1 MTQKKQNPVQA
12 GYGSSYS
19 KVQTKG
25 QDKKSSGI
33 DAVLG
38 GQVWRIKP
46 DEQAKAE
53 NPCLWMQAGVVK
65 FKTCTNFY
73 DCMSCKY
80 DQAMHRKAG
89 EGKQLSWQEAMR
101 RQPDMHRVCRHSL
114 TNRIPNRICPFHYA
128 CATCDF
134 DQYFED
140 VLSPKTRSIPREI
153 QTVKGFDL
161 PLGHYFHQ
169 GHTWARI
176 ESGGQ
181 IRIGMD
187 DFALKIFGRMDGFD
201 LPLMGKVLEKS
212 QACWGLNRQ
221 GNLADVLSPVD
232 GVITEVNPL
241 VRDHPDQVNQDPYG
255 QGWLFLVHHPDIKKN
270 VKELMIDESSLAWVD
285 QEVTVLE
292 SMLEKT
298 AGPLA
303 ADGGQLQPDVFGNCP
318 ELGWDNLRA
327 AFLKT

>member
-1 MTQKKQNPVQA
+1 MNQKNSQNHQA

-19 KVQTKG
+19 KVTGKTQHRG
-25 QDKKSSGI
+25 PGI

-73 DCMSCKY
+73 DCTTCKY
-80 DQAMHRKAG
+80 DHAMHKKAA

-101 RQPDMHRVCRHSL
+101 RQPDLHRVCRHSL
-114 TNRIPNRICPFHYA
+114 TKRIPSRICPYHYE
-128 CATCDF
+128 CASCEF

-140 VLSPKTRSIPREI
+140 VLDAKTGSIPREMH
-153 QTVKGFDL
+153 TVKGFDI
-161 PLGHYFHQ
+161 PMGHYFHL

-176 ESGGQ
+176 ESGGV

-187 DFALKIFGRMDGFD
+187 DFALKVFGQMDGFD
-201 LPLMGKVLEKS
+201 LPLTGKVLDKS
-212 QACWGLNRQ
+212 QAGWGLKRQ
-221 GNLADVLSPVD
+221 AHWADVLSPVD
-232 GVITEVNPL
+232 GIITEVNTS
-241 VRDHPDQVNQDPYG
+241 VRENPNQANADPYG
-255 QGWLFLVHHPDIKKN
+255 AGWLFLVHHPDIKKN
-270 VKELMIDESSLAWVD
+270 VKDLMIDDTGLKWINA
-285 QEVTVLE
+285 EVGVLE
-292 SMLEKT
+292 SMLEET

-303 ADGGQLQPDVFGNCP
+303 VDGGQLQPDVYGNCP
-318 ELGWDNLRA
+318 ELGWENLRK

>member
-1 MTQKKQNPVQA
+1 MNHNRNNNTQA

-19 KVQTKG
+19 KIASKDQRRG
-25 QDKKSSGI
+25 SGI

-38 GQVWRIKP
+38 GQIWRIKP

-73 DCMSCKY
+73 DCTTCKY
-80 DQAMHRKAG
+80 DHAMHKKAA

-114 TNRIPNRICPFHYA
+114 TNRIPNRICPYHYE
-128 CATCDF
+128 CASCEF

-140 VLSPKTRSIPREI
+140 VLDAKTGSIPREVHH
-153 QTVKGFDL
+153 VKGFQI
-161 PLGHYFHQ
+161 PMGHYFHS

-176 ESGGQ
+176 ESGGG

-187 DFALKIFGRMDGFD
+187 DFALKLFGHMDGFE
-201 LPLMGKVLEKS
+201 LPLTGKVLEKS
-212 QACWGLNRQ
+212 QASWGLNRQ
-221 GNLADVLSPVD
+221 GHWADVLSPVE
-232 GVITEVNPL
+232 GIITEVNTS
-241 VRDHPDQVNQDPYG
+241 VRENPVQANADPYG

-270 VKELMIDESSLAWVD
+270 VKDLMIDDSSLNWIHE
-285 QEVTVLE
+285 EVGILE
-292 SMLEKT
+292 SMLEET

-303 ADGGQLQPDVFGNCP
+303 ADGGQLQPDVYGNCP
-318 ELGWDNLRA
+318 ELGWENLRKT
-327 AFLKT
+327 FLKT

>member
-1 MTQKKQNPVQA
+1 MRHTNENSPQA

-19 KVQTKG
+19 RIKNRS
-25 QDKKSSGI
+25 QDRGPGI

-80 DQAMHRKAG
+80 DQAMHKKAA

-101 RQPDMHRVCRHSL
+101 RQPDLHRVCRHSL
-114 TNRIPNRICPFHYA
+114 TKRIPNRICPYHYE
-128 CATCDF
+128 CASCEF

-140 VLSPKTRSIPREI
+140 VLSPKTQSTPRDI
-153 QTVKGFDL
+153 QEVKGFQV
-161 PLGHYFHQ
+161 PMGHYFHL

-187 DFALKIFGRMDGFD
+187 DFALKVLGGMDGVD

-212 QACWGLNRQ
+212 QASWGLNRR
-221 GNLADVLSPVD
+221 GNWAEVLAPVD
-232 GVITEVNPL
+232 GVITEVNPA
-241 VRDHPDQVNQDPYG
+241 VRDNPARAMADPYG
-255 QGWLFLVHHPDIKKN
+255 QGWLFLVHHPDIKSN
-270 VKELMIDESSLAWVD
+270 VKDLMIDESSLAWVNN
-285 QEVTVLE
+285 EVGVLE
-292 SMLEKT
+292 AMLEET

-318 ELGWDNLRA
+318 ELGWENLCKT
-327 AFLKT
+327 FLKT